1 MTLVERNIMLQKSMK
16 EEVQSLKPMIEKEI
30 VNLNDRSNQDF
41 NGFKERFDKVFK
53 DNYYKT
59 NKEIQNYINEIS
71 K

>member
-59 NKEIQNYINEIS
+59 IKKFRII
-71 K
+71 